1 MKTKIYSIVICFL
14 PIYSFLFTSCD
25 EGDTT
30 KPVIELIEPEEAAE
44 LRIGSENGIHF
55 EMNLSDNEQLAS
67 YKVEIHNN
75 FDNHGHETD
84 FRSGSETVPF
94 TFEKAWNVSG
104 RNTHVHHHEIN
115 IPENATEGKYHLMV
129 YCTDAAGNESYVA
142 RNIVLSLT
150 AEEDNDED

>member
-14 PIYSFLFTSCD
+14 SIYSFLFTSCD

-30 KPVIELIEPEEAAE
+30 KPVIELIEPEEGAE
-44 LRIGSENGIHF
+44 LLIGSENGVHF
-55 EMNLSDNEQLAS
+55 EMDLSDNEQLAS

-75 FDNHGHETD
+75 IGSNYHEHGTDLRSANETD
-84 FRSGSETVPF
+84 VFA
-94 TFEKAWNVSG
+94 FEKTWNISG
-104 RNTHVHHHEIN
+104 RNTHIHHHEIM
-115 IPENATEGKYHLMV
+115 IPANATEGNYHLMV

-150 AEEDNDED
+150 AVDDDD